1 MLLKKI
7 YNFYHKKAEKIVDE
21 LDKDSPI
28 KVQERYDIKP
38 YDDIKYNL
46 IYAHDELLV
55 DDDNIIINV

>member
-7 YNFYHKKAEKIVDE
+7 YNFYHKKTEKIVDE

-46 IYAHDELLV
+46 ISRQYL
-55 DDDNIIINV
+55 

>member
-1 MLLKKI
+1 MLLKRI
-7 YNFYHKKAEKIVDE
+7 YNFYHKKTKKIVDE

-46 IYAHDELLV
+46 IYDFLQALV
-55 DDDNIIINV
+55 